1 VKFCPNEPLCFE
13 EEEQA
18 FEATK
23 PSKACTG
30 LAQKRVTLTP
40 STLRKSGFAVH
51 NTFISSVSIPS
62 TPIPAAMRRSSSM
75 PCMKY
80 SLDKQEAEVSEASAQ
95 RFSFPIEPWSF
106 EGATDTNNLMSPAL
120 TASPAWSPQPRR
132 VHLDPCAPLTLRISD
147 FLSHFGSSCFSQY
160 FVS

>member
-1 VKFCPNEPLCFE
+1 MHRACPEASYTHTFYTE
-13 EEEQA
+13 EEWL
-18 FEATK
+18 
-23 PSKACTG
+23 C
-30 LAQKRVTLTP
+30 
-40 STLRKSGFAVH
+40 
-51 NTFISSVSIPS
+51 SSQHFHQFFLLPS
-62 TPIPAAMRRSSSM
+62 TPIPAAMRRSTSM